1 MAKKTIKM
9 KKSTAKLVILLG
21 VALVIGFFLG
31 QQYSAGIITSSH
43 LEMTVITSK
52 SCDTCDTTRTIEITK
67 RLFNGIKVKELEYE
81 TPQGKKLVED
91 LDIKLL
97 PAYVFNKAVEEEDNF
112 TNIRNALKK
121 KGNYYY
127 IIPQAVGSFYDPT
140 KESECADGKDDDGDS
155 LIDCDDPD
163 CSASLEC
170 REEVPKKLD
179 LFVMSMCPFGTMAE
193 NAMKEVLNAFGSDMK
208 FELHF
213 IADDNGDGTFRSLHG
228 QKEVDEDIRQ
238 SCIIKYYPET
248 YMNYIWCV
256 NKDYTNAAN
265 IWEDCAKNVSM
276 DVNKIKSCF
285 EGDEGKELLR
295 ERINLTNELGIG
307 ASPTWLANNRFKFSG
322 LDPTTIQKNF
332 CQHNQGLSGCDKK
345 LSQSR
350 GGSGGQC

>member
-1 MAKKTIKM
+1 
-9 KKSTAKLVILLG
+9 
-21 VALVIGFFLG
+21 
-31 QQYSAGIITSSH
+31 
-43 LEMTVITSK
+43 MTT
-52 SCDTCDTTRTIEITK
+52 
-67 RLFNGIKVKELEYE
+67 
-81 TPQGKKLVED
+81 
-91 LDIKLL
+91 
-97 PAYVFNKAVEEEDNF
+97 
-112 TNIRNALKK
+112 
-121 KGNYYY
+121 GN
-127 IIPQAVGSFYDPT
+127 
-140 KESECADGKDDDGDS
+140 ECADGKDDDGDS